1 MVSERSIPEPIGPD
15 TGGTDPGPRNKELD
29 RQNPDILT
37 PPTTDSGTL
46 PNLKFSFALAHNR
59 LQKGGWTRQVT
70 ARELPIATTL
80 AGVNMRLNAGGYAN
94 CTGTRRQNGRIC
106 SPDEHESAQ

>member
-37 PPTTDSGTL
+37 PPSTDSGTL
-46 PNLKFSFALAHNR
+46 PNLKFSFSLAHNR
-59 LQKGGWTRQVT
+59 LQKVDGHDKLQPESYLLR
-70 ARELPIATTL
+70 RRSL
-80 AGVNMRLNAGGYAN
+80 ALTCG
-94 CTGTRRQNGRIC
+94 
-106 SPDEHESAQ
+106 

>member
-37 PPTTDSGTL
+37 PPS
-46 PNLKFSFALAHNR
+46 
-59 LQKGGWTRQVT
+59 
-70 ARELPIATTL
+70 I
-80 AGVNMRLNAGGYAN
+80 
-94 CTGTRRQNGRIC
+94 
-106 SPDEHESAQ
+106 